1 MGKGQFLDHFVFLYE
16 VFTLQR
22 QSILRGYNNIAAEVH
37 LTLTIQ
43 SKKVLIRPW
52 GKEHHIGRVFQGILI
67 KIQ

>member
-1 MGKGQFLDHFVFLYE
+1 MILGKGQFVEHFVFLYQ
-16 VFTLQR
+16 VLTKQR

-43 SKKVLIRPW
+43 SKKLLIRPW
-52 GKEHHIGRVFQGILI
+52 GKEYHIVFQGILI